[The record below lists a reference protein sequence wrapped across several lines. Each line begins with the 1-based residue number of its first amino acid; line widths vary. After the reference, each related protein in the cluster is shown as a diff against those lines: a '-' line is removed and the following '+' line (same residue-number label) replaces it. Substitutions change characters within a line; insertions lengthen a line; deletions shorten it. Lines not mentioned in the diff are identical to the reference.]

1 MTDETKSA
9 LGSSTIIAVV
19 FLIAVG
25 VLQNQGIALDEKLL
39 PPSLQQLVPALIVV
53 ISGVVAIVGRMVAN
67 KKIDRI
73 L

>member
-39 PPSLQQLVPALIVV
+39 PPNLQQLVPALIVV
-53 ISGVVAIVGRMVAN
+53 ISGVVAIVGRMVAS
-67 KKIDRI
+67 KKIDRV

>member
-39 PPSLQQLVPALIVV
+39 PPNLQQLVPALIVV
-53 ISGVVAIVGRMVAN
+53 ISGVIAIVGRMVAS
-67 KKIDRI
+67 KKIDRV

>member
-53 ISGVVAIVGRMVAN
+53 ISGVVAIVGRMVAS